1 MEVLNIV
8 STKKTPDIS
17 FNPQSGEMLISG
29 ISCSENSL
37 GFYDPVFDWIN
48 NYLSNPAEKTVL
60 TLKLKYYNTSSA
72 KCILEL
78 LDKFTSLKLNGKKIL
93 VNWHTEGDE
102 EMQES
107 GENFSAIL
115 DFEFNITE

>member
-1 MEVLNIV
+1 MEVLNIE
-8 STKKTPDIS
+8 STKKTPEIT
-17 FNPQSGEMLISG
+17 FNPKSGEMLVQG

-37 GFYDPVFDWIN
+37 GFFEPVFNWIN
-48 NYLSNPAEKTVL
+48 NYLSTPTEKTVL
-60 TLKLKYYNTSSA
+60 TIKLKYYNTSSA

-78 LDKFTSLKLNGKKIL
+78 LDKFTSLKANGKNIS